1 MDASGIFMSEI
12 EKLARLTVQSP
23 ERKEKWEAATKQKK
37 AEESQT
43 GESHLRVNPA
53 GRQERLKA
61 ALEERGDKER
71 YSPGAKKPSDWG
83 KGVVE
88 SAPSAPAASGGG
100 PGWWG
105 RRSRLQKGLMVGA
118 PATAAA
124 ATGAAALIRHLSKR
138 KKAE

>member
-1 MDASGIFMSEI
+1 MDASGLFMSEI

-23 ERKEKWEAATKQKK
+23 ERQERWEAAKKAREAEKSQTGESKLRVQPGGRQEKWEAAAKLR
-37 AEESQT
+37 
-43 GESHLRVNPA
+43 GEMGRPKTVPKEPA
-53 GRQERLKA
+53 VMA
-61 ALEERGDKER
+61 RGK
-71 YSPGAKKPSDWG
+71 
-83 KGVVE
+83 E
-88 SAPSAPAASGGG
+88 SAPSSAG

>member
-23 ERKEKWEAATKQKK
+23 ERQERWEAAKKAREAEKSQTGESKLRVQTGGRQEKWEAAAKLR
-37 AEESQT
+37 
-43 GESHLRVNPA
+43 GEVGRPKTVPKEPA
-53 GRQERLKA
+53 
-61 ALEERGDKER
+61 
-71 YSPGAKKPSDWG
+71 DWG

-88 SAPSAPAASGGG
+88 SAPAAAAAG

-124 ATGAAALIRHLSKR
+124 ATGAAALIHHLAKR
-138 KKAE
+138 RKAE